1 MLIDG
6 RALARDLNL
15 QTEQRIGKLSFQP
28 LLVDLVVGDDPA
40 SLSYVRI
47 KEKKAREVGLDF
59 ELHQLPQT
67 ATTEEVKTKIKEI
80 SQRHELC
87 GLIIQL
93 PLPQHL
99 DTREILDTIPTPVD
113 VDLLNSESSQ
123 AFYSGQSRLVPPTAA
138 AILHIL
144 DSLTVNCQTL
154 NFLVLGHGELV
165 GKPIA
170 YLLQQRG
177 YQVTVADS
185 STTDIDLL
193 ISTADCIISGVGKPN
208 LLKGD
213 QVKDGVIIIDA
224 GTSEASGAITGDADA
239 TVEPKAKYLT
249 PVPGGVGPVTVA
261 KLLENVV
268 LVAEHYLDSS
278 SGNR

>member
-15 QTEQRIGKLSFQP
+15 QTQQRIEKLSFQP
-28 LLVDLVVGDDPA
+28 LLVDIVVGDDPA

-47 KEKKAREVGLDF
+47 KEKRAREVGLDF
-59 ELHQLPQT
+59 KLHQLPQT
-67 ATTEEVKTKIKEI
+67 ATTEEVKAKVIEI
-80 SQRHELC
+80 SQLPELS

-93 PLPQHL
+93 PLPEHL
-99 DTREILDTIPTPVD
+99 DTQQILDVIPTRVD

-123 AFYSGQSRLVPPTAA
+123 AFYSGHGRLVPPTAA

-144 DSLTVNCQTL
+144 DSLTENWQTL

-185 STTDIDLL
+185 STQNIDLL

-208 LLKGD
+208 LLLGN

-224 GTSEASGAITGDADA
+224 GTSEASGSITGDVEQVS
-239 TVEPKAKYLT
+239 VEPKAKYLT

-268 LVAEHYLDSS
+268 LVAEGIS
-278 SGNR
+278 

>member
-268 LVAEHYLDSS
+268 LVAEHYLDIS